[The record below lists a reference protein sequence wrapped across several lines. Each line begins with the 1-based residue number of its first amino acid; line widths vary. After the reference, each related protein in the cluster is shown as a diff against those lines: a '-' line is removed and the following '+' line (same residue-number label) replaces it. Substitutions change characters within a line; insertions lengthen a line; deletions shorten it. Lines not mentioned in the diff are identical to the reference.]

1 MENKNWYHFFRM
13 NFGNISK
20 KMHTLQPEISLLVIY
35 VKETYARMEGDMH
48 NICKSK
54 DLEKG

>member
-1 MENKNWYHFFRM
+1 M